1 MFEELS
7 LQELPMIH
15 SGILRRPSST
25 RPVIWSIEDNGSR
38 AVVKDFSVNGFL
50 FRNLLGRFLI
60 WREKRAYERLQG
72 IEGIPQFFRS
82 VEGLALVLEEVPGT
96 DLRELKHQG
105 RKPPSAFF
113 DELSR
118 LVKQV
123 HEKGIA
129 HCDLKRATNI
139 LMDPGGHPHIIDW
152 GAAIARNEFR
162 GFPLDRIYRRF
173 LLDDAKAVVK
183 QKRRYLPDALSP
195 EEEDIYQKRT
205 PGESL
210 VRSLRDR
217 IRSFLQKIA

>member
-25 RPVIWSIEDNGSR
+25 RPVIWSIEENGSR
-38 AVVKDFSVNGFL
+38 AVVKDFSINGFL

-60 WREKRAYERLQG
+60 WRERRAYERLQG
-72 IEGIPQFFRS
+72 IKGIPQFFRT

-96 DLRELKHQG
+96 DLRELKHRG
-105 RKPPSAFF
+105 RKPPSEFF
-113 DELSR
+113 DKLSR

-123 HEKGIA
+123 HERGIA

-139 LMDPGGHPHIIDW
+139 LMDSRGHPHIIDW
-152 GAAIARNEFR
+152 GAAITRNEFR
-162 GFPLDRIYRRF
+162 FFPLDRIYRRF

-183 QKRRYLPDALSP
+183 QKRRYMPDSVTP
-195 EEEDIYQKRT
+195 EEENAYQKWVT
-205 PGESL
+205 GEAL
-210 VRSLRDR
+210 IRSLRDR